1 MPAAT
6 YACQDYDNHRIRKI
20 DLKSGETTTL
30 AGSSKGFN
38 DGVGTSAQF
47 SKPMGIAI
55 DPKGDFALVS
65 VRACPHPRVARAS
78 ASPTPAPHPSEVRDH
93 TVLAKRARRAP
104 VYVMSGRR

>member
-1 MPAAT
+1 MTTAGLRRPTCFSLSVPAAT

-65 VRACPHPRVARAS
+65 VRACPHPRVARIRLPHACIAS
-78 ASPTPAPHPSEVRDH
+78 
-93 TVLAKRARRAP
+93 L
-104 VYVMSGRR
+104 